1 MRYQLYGVIHVYVV
15 PGNEERKRPEVLF
28 PTAVQIMSRRRFP
41 HHIHLRLAQ
50 EGPKK
55 PRGYFGKS
63 HLNPLACSKRTQATP
78 GCPFSNTQWSSV
90 FSIHSYL
97 HGAREEPKEASRC
110 PFSDAMC
117 DVPQIR
123 QCQVS
128 VFVVHRNSLAIST
141 KPEG

>member
-78 GCPFSNTQWSSV
+78 GFRFPLPNGVV
-90 FSIHSYL
+90 FSPSIRICMVL
-97 HGAREEPKEASRC
+97 EKNPKKL
-110 PFSDAMC
+110 
-117 DVPQIR
+117 
-123 QCQVS
+123 QVS
-128 VFVVHRNSLAIST
+128 IFQCHVQCTPDPAVPSIRICRA
-141 KPEG
+141 